1 MALRLNGQ
9 TSGYVELDAPATAA
23 SNTLTLPNGNGSS
36 GQYLQTDGSGVLSW
50 QTITTGNVINSAL
63 FTNSTRGSV
72 TETAADTNRVTLW
85 SFSYNKQSSTSNL
98 YVFGTMHGHT
108 SDSGDIGLE
117 TSYGTTTVAG
127 GWGYTFDSSGTSKI
141 APIGV
146 GITGH
151 TTTGSQTLSFLF
163 FAANSAV
170 GNRPFVIFNPNS
182 SDDTRLNQTQSHA
195 IVLEVEP

>member
-9 TSGYVELDAPATAA
+9 TSGYVELDAPAVAG
-23 SNTLTLPNGNGSS
+23 SNTLVLPTNNGSS
-36 GQYLQTDGSGVLSW
+36 GDYLQTDGSGGLSW

-63 FTNSTRGSV
+63 YTNNTRTSV
-72 TETAADTNRVTLW
+72 AETIGNTTRVTLW

-98 YVFGTMHGHT
+98 YVFGTMIGRNP
-108 SDSGDIGLE
+108 DSGDVALE
-117 TSYGTTTVAG
+117 TSYGTTTVEG
-127 GWGYTFDSSGTSKI
+127 GWGYTFDATGALKM

-151 TTTGSQTLSFLF
+151 TTTGAQTLSFLF
-163 FAANSAV
+163 YAANSSA
-170 GNRPFVIFNPNS
+170 GNRPFTILNPSS
-182 SDDTRLNQTQSHA
+182 SDEARLNQTQSHA